1 MDYFPNLK
9 GPGPCTKED
18 IILNNNSHSDYSM
31 PQYQLKIKT
40 TTFISYQEHKTN
52 LEIVPDKQKVHKCK
66 QDPWFPFWP
75 PGMGGGGG
83 AAWYGG

>member
-1 MDYFPNLK
+1 
-9 GPGPCTKED
+9 
-18 IILNNNSHSDYSM
+18 M

-52 LEIVPDKQKVHKCK
+52 LEIVPDKQKVHKFK

-75 PGMGGGGG
+75 PEMGGG